1 MTRLAVLGSPIGHSK
16 SPALHE
22 AVFRTLG
29 LDWQYDAID
38 VTPDALA
45 GFLDS
50 RTPDW
55 LGLSLTMPLKKD
67 VLPLL
72 DEVDELVRLTGA
84 ANTVVFDG
92 GRRLG
97 FNTDVYGISEAF
109 RSAGVSS
116 LSTVQILGAGATAAA
131 AMAAVAT
138 LGATRV
144 AVATRS
150 PERHSELVAVAD
162 TLGIDA
168 ELTTLDRLADG
179 LAVDAIIS
187 TVPGSAELAIAFAE
201 RVRREAVLFDVAY
214 DPWPT
219 PLAASWQDA
228 GGLVISGLSMLI
240 YQALI
245 QERIFVNGT
254 PEKPLDLER
263 QALAAMRSAV
273 GLQS

>member
-16 SPALHE
+16 SPALHQ

-72 DEVDELVRLTGA
+72 DEMDELVRLTGA

-109 RSAGVSS
+109 RSAGVGS

-150 PERHSELVAVAD
+150 PQKHGELLGVAEA
-162 TLGIDA
+162 LGIDA

-187 TVPGSAELAIAFAE
+187 TVPGSAELAIAFDE
-201 RVRREAVLFDVAY
+201 RVRREAVLLDVAY

-228 GGLVISGLSMLI
+228 GGLVISGLWMLLH
-240 YQALI
+240 QALS

-254 PEKPLDLER
+254 PEKPLGLEP
-263 QALAAMRSAV
+263 QVLAAMRSAV